1 VREALAR
8 SDRDFLSEDEGPASS
23 DVVEALHF
31 LLRRPAEIV
40 GVLTMAGLSAAI
52 LFNALVMQT
61 GAHPAPFFPS
71 RAQPKLATTP
81 ARPSPAPASPQ
92 EIATVKGL
100 QVALAMHGLY
110 DGAPDGV
117 AGPKTVAAI
126 RAYQEQAGLEVDGV
140 SSEDLLRQ
148 VLATPASAP
157 ARKGVDQIGALI
169 TASTPSPP
177 GRRALGVERALA
189 ALGYGPLKVD
199 GLADQD
205 TESSI
210 RRFEQDQGLPVT
222 GQITARLA
230 RELAAMSGL
239 PVE

>member
-8 SDRDFLSEDEGPASS
+8 SDRDFLSEDDRPASS

-31 LLRRPAEIV
+31 LLRRPAEIL

-52 LFNALVMQT
+52 LFNALVMQSGT
-61 GAHPAPFFPS
+61 HPAPFFPS
-71 RAQPKLATTP
+71 RAQPKLVTTP
-81 ARPSPAPASPQ
+81 ARLSAVPVPQ
-92 EIATVKGL
+92 DIATVKGI

-126 RAYQEQAGLEVDGV
+126 RLYQEQAGLDVDGV
-140 SSEDLLRQ
+140 ASEDLLRH
-148 VLATPASAP
+148 VVATPASAP
-157 ARKGVDQIGALI
+157 TRPGVDQIGALI

-199 GLADQD
+199 GLADKD
-205 TESSI
+205 TEASI

-222 GQITARLA
+222 GQISAKLA
-230 RELAAMSGL
+230 RELAAISGL